1 LFGRP
6 RVPSTLPLE
15 FEKAPTDRFLDR
27 VFGISMVIDRTCP
40 VCMKSSNLLFA
51 EARLDKSR
59 LDSFAYA
66 SRKDPEYMH
75 HRLLLCDDCD
85 LIYASPVPDQ
95 AELESEYEVAAF
107 DSQRESEFAAATYAE
122 ALSPIIGRLPDRTSA
137 LDIGAGDG
145 AFCSQLL
152 RMGFENVLGL
162 EPSLAPIEAAA
173 PHVRHC
179 LRQEMFTPGLLPA
192 SHFSLVCCFQTI
204 EHVLSPLELC
214 KEAAR
219 ILRPGG
225 VLCIVAHNRRAVS
238 CRILGRRSPIFDV
251 EHLQLFSPVSILQ
264 LFSQA
269 GLQSIQTRTLW
280 NTYPLSYWTRLFP
293 LPGRIKSSLI
303 WALNVSRIGNIPIS
317 LPAGNLVA
325 WGSRGVSE

>member
-1 LFGRP
+1 
-6 RVPSTLPLE
+6 
-15 FEKAPTDRFLDR
+15 
-27 VFGISMVIDRTCP
+27 MVINRTCP

-59 LDSFAYA
+59 LDNFAYA
-66 SRKDPEYMH
+66 SRKNPEYMH
-75 HRLLLCDDCD
+75 HRLLRCEDCD
-85 LIYASPVPDQ
+85 LIYASPVPDH
-95 AELESEYEVAAF
+95 AELESAYELAAF
-107 DSQRESEFAAATYAE
+107 DSQRESEYAAATYAK
-122 ALSPIIGRLPDRTSA
+122 ALNPIIRRLPDRISA

-145 AFCSQLL
+145 AFCSKLL
-152 RMGFENVLGL
+152 GMGFENVVGL

-173 PHVRHC
+173 PQIRHC

-204 EHVLSPLELC
+204 EHVLTPLELC

-219 ILRPGG
+219 ILKPGG
-225 VLCIVAHNRRAVS
+225 VLCIVAHNRRAIS

-251 EHLQLFSPVSILQ
+251 EHLQLFSPVSIVK

-269 GLQSIQTRTLW
+269 GLQSIETRTLW
-280 NTYPLSYWTRLFP
+280 NTYPASYWARLFP
-293 LPGRIKSSLI
+293 FPSRVKNFLI
-303 WALNVSRIGNIPIS
+303 RALNATRIGSIPIS

-325 WGSRGVSE
+325 WGTRGANE